1 MASCLRPLHRSIA
14 LRGVLAA
21 TLLSLGAC
29 SYLPA
34 MPTLPSF
41 GSADSFLG
49 FITPYRIEIVQGNV
63 VTREQAGAIKP
74 GMTRNQVRD
83 ILGSPMLADPFHTDR
98 WDYVFTIRRAGTELQ
113 RRSVV
118 VRFKED
124 KLDSLEGSDL
134 PSEQEFV
141 AAISRPLSGGR
152 GTAPLDLTDAQRQA
166 LPKPAPV
173 EATPTTPIGA
183 VRSYPP
189 LEPS

>member
-1 MASCLRPLHRSIA
+1 M
-14 LRGVLAA
+14 VA
-21 TLLSLGAC
+21 TALLSLGAC
-29 SYLPA
+29 SYLPS
-34 MPTLPSF
+34 MPSLPSI

-49 FITPYRIEIVQGNV
+49 FITPYRIDIVQGNV
-63 VTREQAGAIKP
+63 VTREQAAAVKP
-74 GMTRNQVRD
+74 GMARNQVRE

-98 WDYVFTIRRAGTELQ
+98 WDYVFTIRRPGAELQ

-118 VRFKED
+118 VRFKDD

-141 AAISRPLSGGR
+141 AAISRPLSVGR
-152 GTAPLDLTDAQRQA
+152 GAAPLELTDAQRQA

-173 EATPTTPIGA
+173 QATPTTPIGA